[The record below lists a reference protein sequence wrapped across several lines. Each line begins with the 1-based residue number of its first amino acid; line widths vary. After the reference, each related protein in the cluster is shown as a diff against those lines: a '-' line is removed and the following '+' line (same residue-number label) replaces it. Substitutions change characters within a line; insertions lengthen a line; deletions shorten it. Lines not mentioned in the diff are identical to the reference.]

1 MPCFIDGKEVEFV
14 RNAGSESKG
23 LSIEESQSAIRL
35 NYTGGNTC
43 VNKSM
48 RNSTYHTNIDFLCN
62 QVSPSIKISY
72 DISFSVISG

>member
-1 MPCFIDGKEVEFV
+1 MPCLDGKEVDFV

-62 QVSPSIKISY
+62 QVSPILNISNKL
-72 DISFSVISG
+72 DSH